1 MDNQLSKTNRPPL
14 FFYVIVIGFIALF
27 VHEHLVA
34 QSFSI
39 SVLNDSVISKGVH
52 HIAWESK
59 EPRWSG
65 DIVVAD
71 WTPSVELK
79 TVKANNALMGYETT
93 QEMMRTYQEAIN
105 ETKKVVAAINGDF
118 YKAGGVP
125 VHSQLIDGEILKM
138 PVQRDAL
145 AMDDQQHFYLGSFR
159 YFGQLE
165 ILKPSIMLE
174 IDGVNMAR
182 EADQLI
188 VYNSYY
194 GDSTNT
200 NSYGYEV
207 LLEQLEHRPINR
219 PELFRVVELAEYE
232 RGFIPDGHVVLSAHG
247 EKVSHLKV
255 LAEGDSVRI
264 THGLLQG
271 QNAIYEQPALVEF
284 IGGSKVFLHDGEIDG
299 NWPERHPRSALGF
312 NSDTTKVFLFTV
324 DGRQESS
331 VGMSLTEMAEVMKYF
346 GAHYAINLDGGGST
360 TLVANNRVLNSP
372 SDPTGQRKVSNAVLL
387 VQDRT
392 FRR

>member
-1 MDNQLSKTNRPPL
+1 M
-14 FFYVIVIGFIALF
+14 
-27 VHEHLVA
+27 
-34 QSFSI
+34 
-39 SVLNDSVISKGVH
+39 
-52 HIAWESK
+52 
-59 EPRWSG
+59 
-65 DIVVAD
+65 AD

-207 LLEQLEHRPINR
+207 LLEQLEHVWLGPVHHAFALKHIGKGHRI
-219 PELFRVVELAEYE
+219 ECRVLVEHQFHQVGHEAFTGFLVTKLRRLLAE
-232 RGFIPDGHVVLSAHG
+232 VAAL
-247 EKVSHLKV
+247 
-255 LAEGDSVRI
+255 
-264 THGLLQG
+264 T
-271 QNAIYEQPALVEF
+271 AIF
-284 IGGSKVFLHDGEIDG
+284 
-299 NWPERHPRSALGF
+299 
-312 NSDTTKVFLFTV
+312 
-324 DGRQESS
+324 
-331 VGMSLTEMAEVMKYF
+331 
-346 GAHYAINLDGGGST
+346 
-360 TLVANNRVLNSP
+360 
-372 SDPTGQRKVSNAVLL
+372 
-387 VQDRT
+387 
-392 FRR
+392 